1 MPAAVQILPLSGLP
15 LLKPGDDLPR
25 LIVDSA
31 RKVGWGIRE
40 KDVLVVG
47 QKAVSKA
54 EGRLVNLGSVHPS
67 KKALVLARKT
77 GRKPEFV
84 QIVLNDSKRVVR
96 ADKMALIVTTKHGWT
111 CLNAG
116 VDKSNVKG
124 DQNYALLPTH
134 PDASARR
141 IRSRIR
147 RLTGK
152 DVGVIITDTHSR
164 PFRLGQVEETIGIAG
179 LKPHADYR
187 GQRDLFGYQLKFKN
201 VALADEVAG
210 AAELVMGQGR
220 EAIPAAIVRGWSQTA
235 LTHGSVARGDVDD
248 KSDVDVL
255 IPSNV
260 NTQILEAALEN
271 AGFTIF
277 SREIAQA
284 TPSHSPKA
292 HIQLDAEQTT
302 SVTVPLTPF
311 RSLELE
317 FYTFGGRVT
326 LPELKNR
333 IRNPGCTKKLV
344 LIEPTPE
351 GHFET
356 PVVGREN
363 EVARLLGVSVA
374 IVMERV
380 RVLTRR
386 DTVGRTGMYLRIP
399 VRDGQSFEKVLQ
411 TRVDSDPAL
420 RRTLRTRS

>member
-1 MPAAVQILPLSGLP
+1 MGDKKRNPLLKSSLYTSYNKPARMPAPVQILPLSGLP
-15 LLKPGDDLPR
+15 LIKPGDDLPR

-40 KDVLVVG
+40 KDLLVVG

-67 KKALVLARKT
+67 KKASVLARKT

-124 DQNYALLPTH
+124 GQNYALLPTN

-152 DVGVIITDTHSR
+152 EVGVIITDTHSR

-220 EAIPAAIVRGWSQTA
+220 EAIPAAIVRG
-235 LTHGSVARGDVDD
+235 
-248 KSDVDVL
+248 
-255 IPSNV
+255 
-260 NTQILEAALEN
+260 
-271 AGFTIF
+271 
-277 SREIAQA
+277 
-284 TPSHSPKA
+284 
-292 HIQLDAEQTT
+292 
-302 SVTVPLTPF
+302 
-311 RSLELE
+311 
-317 FYTFGGRVT
+317 
-326 LPELKNR
+326 LK
-333 IRNPGCTKKLV
+333 
-344 LIEPTPE
+344 
-351 GHFET
+351 
-356 PVVGREN
+356 
-363 EVARLLGVSVA
+363 
-374 IVMERV
+374 RV
-380 RVLTRR
+380 RFQDRAKSSDLT
-386 DTVGRTGMYLRIP
+386 G
-399 VRDGQSFEKVLQ
+399 
-411 TRVDSDPAL
+411 PAGEDL
-420 RRTLRTRS
+420 FKGTL